1 MRGRAE
7 RAQDFLRFHH
17 RREESFPLPRDEP
30 PDARYLRD
38 PVVIAEAAL
47 VLFHLLLSCLDAV
60 RVSAARTDF
69 ADDFLDVFPADG
81 LHAELVASRRVDHRE
96 RVECLFQLVVFERAP
111 PAEVVT
117 LRGEVG
123 DSVRRVLD
131 IEALLHVLEEFL
143 QGYMPRLRFLRVR
156 FRDAEDIREMPVPV
170 PLILRQTHGACLEL
184 FLDAVEALHNVL
196 SCFGRPFPH
205 RR

>member
-1 MRGRAE
+1 MCSRPE
-7 RAQDFLRFHH
+7 RAQDLLRLHH
-17 RREESFPLPRDEP
+17 RREESLPLPRDEP
-30 PDARYLRD
+30 PDTRHFRD

-47 VLFHLLLSCLDAV
+47 VLFHLLLSCLDAG

-69 ADDFLDVFPADG
+69 VNDLLDILPADG
-81 LHAELVASRRVDHRE
+81 LHAELVASRRIDHRE
-96 RVECLFQLVVFERAP
+96 RVERLLQLVVFERAP

-117 LRGEVG
+117 LRGEIE
-123 DSVRRVLD
+123 DSVRRALD
-131 IEALLHVLEEFL
+131 VEALLHVCEEFL

-184 FLDAVEALHNVL
+184 FLDAIEALHNVL
-196 SCFGRPFPH
+196 SCFGRSFPH